1 MNQHKIPLITIL
13 TVVLLAGCGSTDDD
27 GNPPSGTGDL
37 AFVPDTRQ
45 DGASIRL
52 EQKEL
57 TDTRLVLDVVAEDVS
72 SLYGLAFR
80 LRIDPEVLALEALEA
95 SPAWSSVPQSLAKAQ
110 LAPPRTIVGVVTAKG
125 AHSGIDADG
134 TVLATLSL
142 TRKTAAPTAIAFDAV
157 PSAAVAADARKIAGV
172 SWYGGALAPVEAK

>member
-1 MNQHKIPLITIL
+1 MTKHKIGLITLL
-13 TVVLLAGCGSTDDD
+13 TALLAACGSSEDD
-27 GNPPSGTGDL
+27 GNPPPGTGQL

-80 LRIDPEVLALEALEA
+80 LRIDPDVLALEGLQA
-95 SPAWSSVPQSLAKAQ
+95 SPAWSSVPQSLTKAE

-125 AHSGIDADG
+125 AHAGINADG
-134 TVLATLSL
+134 KVLATLSL
-142 TRKTAAPTAIAFDAV
+142 SRKTAAPTTISFESA